1 MMTVEKRKEA
11 PKRTTTFENLPI
23 GEVYRDEEGYI
34 TIKVSDNEDDNCLTL
49 GWISENVW
57 AVTSEN
63 RNTEV
68 TPLKATLTVWE
79 EEE

>member
-1 MMTVEKRKEA
+1 MMTVERKEA
-11 PKRTTTFENLPI
+11 PKRTTTFEALPI

-34 TIKVSDNEDDNCLTL
+34 AIKISDKENDNCLTL
-49 GWISENVW
+49 GWINENAW
-57 AVTSEN
+57 TTTSESSDA
-63 RNTEV
+63 EV

>member
-1 MMTVEKRKEA
+1 MTVERKEA

-34 TIKVSDNEDDNCLTL
+34 AIKVNNNEENNCLTL
-49 GWISENVW
+49 GWLTEAEWSL
-57 AVTSEN
+57 TSESWSA
-63 RNTEV
+63 EL